1 MRRSKK
7 LNQLLD
13 KLGIDLNQSL
23 SDKLEQLEELQ
34 METLDRLDRVQ
45 EKGRIQQ
52 LQEMLKDIEKAI
64 DLITNRME
72 SGIMLDQYEEEKES
86 FEDLKR
92 KPQEKQSKVLDEV
105 KPQVVQAEKTQE
117 ELYDEA
123 LAIMATP
130 EYEKGIQLLTEL
142 GNEGYLYAQK
152 YLAKIYSEGNRVA
165 QDESIAIKWCE
176 MAANQGD
183 VDSQFDMG
191 WRYNQG
197 IGVEQNNEEA
207 VKWYEKAANQGHVVG
222 QYNMGV
228 MYENGTGVIQS
239 NEESAKW

>member
-7 LNQLLD
+7 LNQLLE

-86 FEDLKR
+86 FEDLKSQP
-92 KPQEKQSKVLDEV
+92 KEKQSKVLDEV

-142 GNEGYLYAQK
+142 GNQGYLNAQK
-152 YLAKIYSEGNRVA
+152 
-165 QDESIAIKWCE
+165 
-176 MAANQGD
+176 
-183 VDSQFDMG
+183 
-191 WRYNQG
+191 
-197 IGVEQNNEEA
+197 
-207 VKWYEKAANQGHVVG
+207 
-222 QYNMGV
+222 
-228 MYENGTGVIQS
+228 
-239 NEESAKW
+239 

>member
-34 METLDRLDRVQ
+34 METLDRLDRGQ

-86 FEDLKR
+86 FEDLKSQP
-92 KPQEKQSKVLDEV
+92 KEKQSKVLDEV

-152 YLAKIYSEGNRVA
+152 YLAKIY
-165 QDESIAIKWCE
+165 
-176 MAANQGD
+176 
-183 VDSQFDMG
+183 
-191 WRYNQG
+191 
-197 IGVEQNNEEA
+197 
-207 VKWYEKAANQGHVVG
+207 
-222 QYNMGV
+222 
-228 MYENGTGVIQS
+228 
-239 NEESAKW
+239 